1 MNYLSI
7 FRLICMACAVP
18 LMGGMAS
25 CTGSESRTA
34 GADSGSH
41 RNIRTDTVD
50 ITEIDSTHDV
60 DLFPSTD
67 GSTIYLTTR
76 TKLRPVKGDHSND
89 RTYELDGE
97 AWFTVRDA
105 DKKPV
110 VIRTRQ
116 LIITLQSPIA
126 RLHIDAFASSPGEQ
140 ADLLEGQLKVTKAYH
155 STTDNEPETLRSGDM
170 VMINKEIDL
179 MEKETLNPAERKKVE
194 MGFPKPSGTA
204 PHN

>member
-7 FRLICMACAVP
+7 SRLSSIVSAV
-18 LMGGMAS
+18 LLIGGMAS
-25 CTGSESRTA
+25 CTGHESKVVSP
-34 GADSGSH
+34 D
-41 RNIRTDTVD
+41 
-50 ITEIDSTHDV
+50 
-60 DLFPSTD
+60 
-67 GSTIYLTTR
+67 TTR
-76 TKLRPVKGDHSND
+76 SIVRVSDTIWVRIPDSND
-89 RTYELDGE
+89 ATSPADLEVAYKGPTKFQPLKGTQPDQRIYELDGE
-97 AWFTVRDA
+97 AWLVVRHA

-155 STTDNEPETLRSGDM
+155 STTDNEPETLKSGDM

-179 MEKETLNPAERKKVE
+179 MEKETLDPAERRKVE
-194 MGFPKPSGTA
+194 MGFPKSSGTA

>member
-7 FRLICMACAVP
+7 SQLPSLAGAVLLI
-18 LMGGMAS
+18 GGMAS
-25 CTGSESRTA
+25 CTGSESKTA
-34 GADSGSH
+34 GADTGAHH
-41 RNIRTDTVD
+41 RTRIDTVD
-50 ITEIDSTHDV
+50 MTETDTTHDV

-67 GSTIYLTTR
+67 GSQIYLTTR
-76 TKLRPVKGDHSND
+76 TKLHAVKGDHPND
-89 RTYELDGE
+89 RIYELDGE

-155 STTDNEPETLRSGDM
+155 STTDNEPETLKSGDM

-179 MEKETLNPAERKKVE
+179 MEKETLDPAERKKVE
-194 MGFPKPSGTA
+194 MGFSKLR
-204 PHN
+204 